1 MARLDERVE
10 LGGRERQPIQTKSI
24 GGVGFGLGNR
34 LASWPGL
41 ARVRRRRDERTER
54 SVPVNHRSP
63 HPRSVE
69 ETSNRASDGRAN
81 NSRSF
86 GKQSLQLSVLRQ
98 CVAISRHYRSR
109 GHQRNRQ
116 YCSHHLQRVFHNLPT
131 SSFVFSL
138 IELFPGL

>member
-1 MARLDERVE
+1 MARLHERVE

-34 LASWPGL
+34 LTPWPGL

-54 SVPVNHRSP
+54 SVPIDYRSP

-69 ETSNRASDGRAN
+69 ETSNRASDGRAD

-86 GKQSLQLSVLRQ
+86 GKQSLQLSVLGQR
-98 CVAISRHYRSR
+98 VAISRHYRSL

-116 YCSHHLQRVFHNLPT
+116 YCSHHLQRIFHNLST
-131 SSFVFSL
+131 SSCIFPLV
-138 IELFPGL
+138 ELFPG